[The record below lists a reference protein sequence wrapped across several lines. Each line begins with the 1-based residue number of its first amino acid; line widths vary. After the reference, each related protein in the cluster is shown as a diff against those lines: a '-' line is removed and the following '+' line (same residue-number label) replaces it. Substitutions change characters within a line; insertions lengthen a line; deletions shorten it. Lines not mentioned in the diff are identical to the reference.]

1 MEKHQGSFAFY
12 GVVFSQVAST
22 TSLVALL
29 ELVLN
34 RLHLFESSDSS
45 FIVLHLLILLPCV
58 LLVTPAG
65 YFSDKYPKERV
76 LRITSLLMIPAVG
89 VFGVAAYIGSMT
101 FVFAAAALFFVLQA
115 IASPAKSG
123 YLKELVGVR
132 MLANG
137 AGRFTIVTFVS
148 LLLSAAATA
157 VAFEQIAPQTLD
169 FAHLM
174 QGVLPIIAGIAVVEL
189 LGTVFAFAIPSIGAY
204 DAEMKFPH

>member
-22 TSLVALL
+22 TALVALM

-76 LRITSLLMIPAVG
+76 LRITSLLLLPAVG
-89 VFGVAAYIGSMT
+89 V
-101 FVFAAAALFFVLQA
+101 
-115 IASPAKSG
+115 
-123 YLKELVGVR
+123 LK
-132 MLANG
+132 
-137 AGRFTIVTFVS
+137 
-148 LLLSAAATA
+148 
-157 VAFEQIAPQTLD
+157 
-169 FAHLM
+169 
-174 QGVLPIIAGIAVVEL
+174 
-189 LGTVFAFAIPSIGAY
+189 
-204 DAEMKFPH
+204 